1 MTDPQAFHLK
11 RFSLMHHRSTMKVGT
26 DAMLL
31 ASWVETEGVKRI
43 LEIGSGCGI
52 ISLILAQRS
61 KAEIE
66 AIEIDLASVEEATIN
81 FGFSPWSER
90 LHCHHTDIRQFT
102 SDSPFDLIISNPPF
116 FTSTFKTEKPRRNL
130 ARHEDSLPFQDLIDS
145 AKRLLSQGGRFAL
158 VLPDHEAAKFIPL
171 AESKGIFLHKL
182 LNIIPIEGRKPNRL
196 NMVFNQQKADNP
208 IIEDF
213 VIRDHENQFTVQ
225 YKLMLKDFYLGL

>member
-1 MTDPQAFHLK
+1 MPETQAFHLK

-43 LEIGSGCGI
+43 LEIGCGCGI
-52 ISLILAQRS
+52 ISLILAQRCQ
-61 KAEIE
+61 AEID
-66 AIEIDLASVEEATIN
+66 AIDIDLASVEEATIN

-90 LHCHHTDIRQFT
+90 LHCYHTDIRQFT
-102 SDSPFDLIISNPPF
+102 SDSPYDLIISNPPF

-145 AKRLLSQGGRFAL
+145 AKRLLTHSGHFAL
-158 VLPDHEAAKFIPL
+158 VLPDNEAAKFIPL
-171 AESKGIFLHKL
+171 AESKEFFLRKL

-196 NMVFNQQKADNP
+196 NMVFSQQKADNL
-208 IIEDF
+208 IIENF
-213 VIRDHENQFTVQ
+213 TIRNSENQFTEQ